1 MFRKVGPAV
10 MLVAVVALSA
20 CGRKDNAT
28 YDTAA
33 GAVATPP
40 PYTPPPAGL
49 SVGATTGTTTG
60 TTTGATTKVRD
71 TLTKR
76 PPG

>member
-1 MFRKVGPAV
+1 MTRKFSPIAIAAALLVVG
-10 MLVAVVALSA
+10 A
-20 CGRKDNAT
+20 CGRSDNTT

-40 PYTPPPAGL
+40 PPAFPTTGL

-60 TTTGATTKVRD
+60 ATSIPRD

-76 PPG
+76 SPY

>member
-1 MFRKVGPAV
+1 MFRRLGPVA
-10 MLVAVVALSA
+10 LVAAAIVLVA
-20 CGRKDNAT
+20 CGRSDTNT

-40 PYTPPPAGL
+40 PYTPPPAGM
-49 SVGATTGTTTG
+49 SVGATTGM
-60 TTTGATTKVRD
+60 TTGATTQPRD
-71 TLTKR
+71 TATKR

>member
-1 MFRKVGPAV
+1 MTRKFTPVAFV
-10 MLVAVVALSA
+10 AAILVLGA
-20 CGRKDNAT
+20 CGRDDAAT

-40 PYTPPPAGL
+40 YTPTTGL
-49 SVGATTGTTTG
+49 SVGATTGM
-60 TTTGATTKVRD
+60 TTGATTGATTIPRD

-76 PPG
+76 PPY